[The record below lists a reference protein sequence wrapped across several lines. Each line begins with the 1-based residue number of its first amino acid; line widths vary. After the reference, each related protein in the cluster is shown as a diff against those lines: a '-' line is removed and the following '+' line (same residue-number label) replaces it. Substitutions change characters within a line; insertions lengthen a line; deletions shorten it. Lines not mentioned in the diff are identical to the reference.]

1 MRKKRNPFVNALNR
15 LQEKFNFYF
24 RTKGDFKHG
33 RVGNPGRNIG
43 RGVGGGGRGG
53 GGTPLSDRVD
63 SSVCCQPQ
71 CTELHSQLLYLL
83 ISIDLNALMRYSMKS
98 NKMQASKWVSQK
110 KPRTYRKQKKFAN
123 LYILYIESKN
133 TFLQTTKT

>member
-1 MRKKRNPFVNALNR
+1 MNR

-24 RTKGDFKHG
+24 QTKGDFKHG

-43 RGVGGGGRGG
+43 RGVGAQGEKGGEGE

-71 CTELHSQLLYLL
+71 CTELPLAQLLYLL
-83 ISIDLNALMRYSMKS
+83 ISTIDTNFQRFEHFDA
-98 NKMQASKWVSQK
+98 
-110 KPRTYRKQKKFAN
+110 
-123 LYILYIESKN
+123 IEGV
-133 TFLQTTKT
+133 